1 MKRGMAKAIPLSFA
15 RSRRGEV
22 PQGPSLQDRQR
33 LLAAATLG
41 GF

>member
-15 RSRRGEV
+15 RSRRGEIL
-22 PQGPSLQDRQR
+22 PGHSLQDRQR
-33 LLAAATLG
+33 LLAGAPLG